1 MMGEA
6 LLCDLEWQEL
16 TSNELHQAVK
26 AVKVMQQISHG
37 VQCARY
43 LFNIS
48 NST

>member
-1 MMGEA
+1 MVGEA

-16 TSNELHQAVK
+16 TSNELYQ